1 MPSGSSASEWC
12 TRMVAAS
19 DAAATDRTPSKYDPP
34 APTLGGPP
42 MPPPAGCPAMPGWK
56 TNVSSASISVFF
68 GKFCV
73 IGR

>member
-1 MPSGSSASEWC
+1 
-12 TRMVAAS
+12 MVAAS
-19 DAAATDRTPSKYDPP
+19 DEAATERTPSKNAPP
-34 APTLGGPP
+34 APTVGGPP
-42 MPPPAGCPAMPGWK
+42 MPPPPAGPATPGWN